1 MSPAKGRKGTRMSKS
16 PLEDATTAAH
26 AWGRYKRLLKNWGL
40 VTLAVCLAAIIWLA
54 LTFGLPS
61 IHLYIATVLG
71 TAGVIMLTVAL
82 MGLVFL
88 SSGTGHDEAVQEPDE
103 EERPSGRLI

>member
-1 MSPAKGRKGTRMSKS
+1 MSRS
-16 PLEDATTAAH
+16 PLEDAATAAH
-26 AWGRYKRLLKNWGL
+26 AWNRYKRLIRNWGL
-40 VTLAVCLAAIIWLA
+40 VTLAVCLAAIVWLA
-54 LTFGLPS
+54 LAFGLPS

-88 SSGTGHDEAVQEPDE
+88 SSGTGHDEAVREPDE
-103 EERPSGRLI
+103 GDAGPQSGGFRR